1 MTLNPFPESV
11 PQSPTSSSSG
21 TAIAPAASTP
31 SQSPQNGFTRTV
43 YDGML
48 DIEEDLSKP
57 VPAGYPALVKLI
69 VKYPEF
75 EAFQS
80 FKDLNIKSL
89 LYYQA
94 ELDELRRDLH
104 RLEWRDYRGE
114 PFHGA
119 EECCLTVDRLLWGR
133 DSGDKN
139 AGRQY
144 KKMEKIREVLKEY
157 NAALLQYSKI
167 SALPKAD
174 SFNVNSL
181 HTWLC
186 DRPKSE
192 RIRGLGSESWGKLD
206 EVDAESEPEFKSF
219 WSRTWQLFHSP
230 FWTTKKNEN
239 RPKLDLI
246 VPRAPGN
253 ADGLALWV
261 AHEFVPWWQC
271 LKDCLKNRIQNRNQD
286 SMDEE
291 KAKWPKS
298 KDPEPKTAEAEAD
311 TVNKYRG
318 KKIVQFTSFI
328 STIVACLLPT
338 VAIAVLDQLHTTAT
352 LLGLI
357 AVFTAVFAGGLMLL
371 VESGTSRVEIF
382 TATAAFSAVMVVF
395 VQNQNP
401 PNTLGGTSLASNRTI
416 A

>member
-1 MTLNPFPESV
+1 MSCLPIFWSQANDCLWRRSNGFHNAKILVDIADGALWRLRFEVAPRDRLSKLRLLERFIFSWCRPLKLTIECTRESAYLSNTPNTLENPFAAEQKKQSNFDMTLNPFPESV

-157 NAALLQYSKI
+157 
-167 SALPKAD
+167 SA
-174 SFNVNSL
+174 FNSDASVRFST
-181 HTWLC
+181 HTLTC
-186 DRPKSE
+186 HR
-192 RIRGLGSESWGKLD
+192 
-206 EVDAESEPEFKSF
+206 
-219 WSRTWQLFHSP
+219 
-230 FWTTKKNEN
+230 
-239 RPKLDLI
+239 
-246 VPRAPGN
+246 
-253 ADGLALWV
+253 
-261 AHEFVPWWQC
+261 C
-271 LKDCLKNRIQNRNQD
+271 C
-286 SMDEE
+286 
-291 KAKWPKS
+291 
-298 KDPEPKTAEAEAD
+298 
-311 TVNKYRG
+311 
-318 KKIVQFTSFI
+318 
-328 STIVACLLPT
+328 
-338 VAIAVLDQLHTTAT
+338 
-352 LLGLI
+352 
-357 AVFTAVFAGGLMLL
+357 
-371 VESGTSRVEIF
+371 
-382 TATAAFSAVMVVF
+382 
-395 VQNQNP
+395 
-401 PNTLGGTSLASNRTI
+401 LASVFKDLRP
-416 A
+416 AKSRQFQR